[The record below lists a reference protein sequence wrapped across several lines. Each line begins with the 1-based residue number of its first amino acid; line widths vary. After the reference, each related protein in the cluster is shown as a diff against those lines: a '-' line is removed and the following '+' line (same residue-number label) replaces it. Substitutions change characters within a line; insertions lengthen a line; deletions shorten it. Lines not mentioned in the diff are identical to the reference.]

1 MRGRRVR
8 GRRVRGRE
16 RRRTQPCLVALQ
28 PAARR
33 VRRHARPRAASR
45 LRASRLRLLRA
56 VRLRGWREQQR
67 AQCEHRRHGRHRRP
81 AQPALERVARR
92 PRARA
97 AGGVAVARGTL
108 ARPLVAG
115 AAWAAQRPQAV
126 RAVRAGVRAAQHRH
140 EGFLAE
146 QQRAGRAASA
156 HVQPAPRVRSSAQL
170 DRLVHLVGRVG
181 VPELGLRGLRGARA
195 CARSVPEPRADPFG
209 ERAPPRV
216 RGSEP
221 ASLCRGRL
229 ELMQR
234 PKRRRAQRQG
244 LRREHVLVEAPER
257 AALPSLACRQQQP
270 RVVPTQ
276 HVALAEAAMR
286 QQDHGGVLLGRRA
299 VRRTAGRHEIGVLP
313 RLARAPCWLFGCDG
327 KDVYRLCCNTC
338 VNN

>member
-1 MRGRRVR
+1 M
-8 GRRVRGRE
+8 
-16 RRRTQPCLVALQ
+16 ALQ

-33 VRRHARPRAASR
+33 VRRHSRPRAASR

-126 RAVRAGVRAAQHRH
+126 RAVRARVRAAQHRH

-170 DRLVHLVGRVG
+170 DRLVRLAGRVG

-195 CARSVPEPRADPFG
+195 CARSVPEPRADPVG

-257 AALPSLACRQQQP
+257 AASGRGALPGLACRQQQP

-286 QQDHGGVLLGRRA
+286 QQDHGGILLGRRA
-299 VRRTAGRHEIGVLP
+299 VRRTAGRHEIGVP
-313 RLARAPCWLFGCDG
+313 AAARLARRVGCL
-327 KDVYRLCCNTC
+327 VVTALI
-338 VNN
+338 